1 MEIKNLVNDLINGK
15 VIIKRVGEDCNEKAT
30 FKDLEHAYNRTS
42 EQGQEK
48 ALKLYESGKTA
59 VLEED
64 CDYFITFRKKAR

>member
-1 MEIKNLVNDLINGK
+1 MDMKNLINDLVSGK

-42 EQGQEK
+42 VQGQEK

-59 VLEED
+59 YLEED
-64 CDYFITFRKKAR
+64 CDYFITFRKKAK